1 VAHWQNY
8 EVIQSIYS
16 KKNYDDYWLKCYY
29 KAVENGISTCQLHL
43 VAQMPTNTSDLAWH
57 FTVTHLIDII
67 PKFAWIIIKQVFCT
81 GICFQ
86 LFLVLFAIP
95 QCKFKHSP
103 CSCHAIKI
111 IPKLAVFIFFNSYTL
126 ICVQLYVSQLTK
138 TYKQTVKIYS
148 RVQRLQPLQHQNSTT
163 IDDICVSWWQH
174 CCQRVNSLFGKTTP

>member
-1 VAHWQNY
+1 MYWQQWHTGRIMRWFSQF
-8 EVIQSIYS
+8 IQKRTTMIIDLSATI
-16 KKNYDDYWLKCYY
+16 KLLKMASPHVSYILWPRC
-29 KAVENGISTCQLHL
+29 
-43 VAQMPTNTSDLAWH
+43 PTNTSDLAWH

-67 PKFAWIIIKQVFCT
+67 PKFAWIIIKQAFCT

-86 LFLVLFAIP
+86 LFLMLFAIP

-111 IPKLAVFIFFNSYTL
+111 IPKLAVFIFFNNSYTL

-163 IDDICVSWWQH
+163 IDDICVSW
-174 CCQRVNSLFGKTTP
+174 